1 MYWWVVVV
9 GVPVVVVGVLVGVP
23 VVVVGVLVGGGGGCV
38 KGAREV

>member
-1 MYWWVVVV
+1 MV